1 MHEEAIRRAIKELA
15 GKPES
20 MIAEGKVQ
28 GVDWPKRTCEV
39 LLADGRVLPA
49 VRLKAIAN
57 DADAGLCLKPVQGST
72 VLVAA
77 VGAETEQCVLLCD
90 EVEAVE
96 LKMQDVTLTIEQGKV
111 KLEAKQIEAD
121 ADSTVWNGGNN
132 KGLAVVDKLAMRFN
146 QLEAALTEIKA
157 VFAGHTHNVTAIGEP
172 TEQPAAPLTYTVP
185 NSTGSD
191 FENNKIKH

>member
-1 MHEEAIRRAIKELA
+1 
-15 GKPES
+15 
-20 MIAEGKVQ
+20 MIAEGTVQ

-57 DADAGLCLKPVQGST
+57 DADAGLCLKPKQGST
-72 VLVAA
+72 VLVANI
-77 VGAETEQCVLLCD
+77 GDETEQCVLLCD
-90 EVEAVE
+90 EPDAVE
-96 LKMQDVTLTIEQGKV
+96 LKMQDIELTIAQGKV
-111 KLEAKQIEAD
+111 KLKAKQIEAD

-157 VFAGHTHNVTAIGEP
+157 VFAAHTHNVTAIGAP
-172 TEQPAAPLTYTVP
+172 TAPPAAPLSYTVP
-185 NSTGSD
+185 SSTGSD
-191 FENNKIKH
+191 FENTKIKH